1 MKQCDSD
8 VVCELLGLLLPVPG
22 CCGLCSVH
30 KSCPTLCDPMGCSPL
45 DTSVHGI
52 SQARILKWVT
62 ILFSRGSSQPRDR
75 THVSCLPFLH
85 WQADFFFLPLE
96 PPGHTITW
104 VDVILFHISETLR
117 TGLINHCPIQGFPAG
132 SDSKESA
139 CNAADLGSIPGW
151 GRSPGEGNNNPLQ
164 YSCLENPME
173 ALRRE
178 IYTGSQG
185 TIENANSK

>member
-1 MKQCDSD
+1 MN
-8 VVCELLGLLLPVPG
+8 
-22 CCGLCSVH
+22 
-30 KSCPTLCDPMGCSPL
+30 CSPL

-75 THVSCLPFLH
+75 TPVSCLPFLH
-85 WQADFFFLPLE
+85 WQADFFLSLE
-96 PPGHTITW
+96 PPGHTHTW

-117 TGLINHCPIQGFPAG
+117 TGLINHCPIQGFSAG

-151 GRSPGEGNNNPLQ
+151 GRSPRKGNSNPLQ
-164 YSCLENPME
+164 YSCLENPTE
-173 ALRRE
+173 ALRGE
-178 IYTGSQG
+178 IYTG
-185 TIENANSK
+185 TIENANSKWQDIQDLFFFRNNPVSSYKVSLNVKTQFQRSKYSVFMNEHF